1 MLPAG
6 NPRLGKW
13 RQQSQIQSRY
23 PGLAGVHRAGSNPA
37 VVRTSRAPPRRE
49 HSFHPKP
56 RAPPPCRCTLLPP
69 DVLRC
74 GSDEIGRAERRS
86 AFSVAL
92 SPLHA
97 VEEAGRPEQLLL
109 NNAGKTPQCVQ
120 VGIGRGR
127 GEHGDAAEAKREGD
141 PGGPELGGPGRE
153 RVAGPLTRRAG
164 WPGLRVRKGIA
175 DRVTVQTGAENGKV

>member
-1 MLPAG
+1 MQNNCARSRDH
-6 NPRLGKW
+6 RLGKW
-13 RQQSQIQSRY
+13 RQQSQIQGRY
-23 PGLAGVHRAGSNPA
+23 PSLAGAHRAGGNPA
-37 VVRTSRAPPRRE
+37 VVRTRRAPPRRT
-49 HSFHPKP
+49 HGSHPKP
-56 RAPPPCRCTLLPP
+56 REPQPCRCTQLPP

-120 VGIGRGR
+120 VGVGRGR
-127 GEHGDAAEAKREGD
+127 GEHGDAAEAKREGE
-141 PGGPELGGPGRE
+141 PGGPELS
-153 RVAGPLTRRAG
+153 RAG
-164 WPGLRVRKGIA
+164 SGARGRPSDTPCRLAGLES
-175 DRVTVQTGAENGKV
+175 AEGDCRSRHNEVG